1 MSFHALRVGASG
13 MQAAL
18 VRQSISA
25 NNVANLQ
32 TTAFKATLARQT
44 DVKGGGTRVASTPL
58 DDRQGPIEMATNAFD
73 LAIDGPGLLRVRT
86 PEGIRYTRAGVFGL
100 DAQGE
105 LVTPQGYHLDPP
117 VRMAAGAVSFEV
129 ATDGTVRAL
138 DANGN
143 AAVAGQIAL
152 VNFDNVQGLTIEG
165 RNLYAASLASGL
177 PRGGAPG
184 SPGFGRLRTGALEG
198 SNVDLAE
205 ETVAQIRDLH
215 AFKINARTVRTAD
228 QMLGTLLDLRR

>member
-13 MQAAL
+13 MHAAL
-18 VRQSISA
+18 VRQAITA
-25 NNVANLQ
+25 NNVANVS
-32 TTAFKATLARQT
+32 TTAFTASLARQT

-58 DDRQGPIEMATNAFD
+58 DDRQGPIEIATNAFD
-73 LAIDGPGLLRVRT
+73 LAIEGPGLLRVRT

-100 DAQGE
+100 DAKGE
-105 LVTPQGYHLDPP
+105 LVTPQGYRLDPP
-117 VRMAAGAVSFEV
+117 VRLPSGAASFEV
-129 ATDGTVRAL
+129 AADGTVRSL
-138 DANGN
+138 DAKGN
-143 AAVAGQIAL
+143 ASVAGQIGL
-152 VNFDNVQGLTIEG
+152 VTFDNVQGLTIEG
-165 RNLYAASLASGL
+165 QNLYAASLASGV

-198 SNVDLAE
+198 SNVDLTE

-215 AFKINARTVRTAD
+215 AFRINAGTVRTTD